1 MRVTRSAL
9 FWKGTSPISLAET
22 GVLAARRAELPSLGL
37 VRSSRAA
44 LSASPFSI
52 SNLPGLSRSLRWW
65 AS

>member
-9 FWKGTSPISLAET
+9 FRKGTSAISLAET
-22 GVLAARRAELPSLGL
+22 GALAARRAELPSLGL

-44 LSASPFSI
+44 LSASPSSI
-52 SNLPGLSRSLRWW
+52 STLPGLSRSLRWW